1 MKRVATTAGC
11 GGSAAWREARWRSA
25 AGNWTTRKDSKRE
38 NETGCDYCGLR
49 GICGM
54 ERSEM
59 AERCRELDDTEG
71 FETGRGEYIDGM
83 DKRTKSGD
91 Q

>member
-1 MKRVATTAGC
+1 M
-11 GGSAAWREARWRSA
+11 
-25 AGNWTTRKDSKRE
+25 TRKDLERE

-54 ERSEM
+54 ERSDM
-59 AERCRELDDTEG
+59 AERCRELDDMEG
-71 FETGRGEYIDGM
+71 FGAERGECINGM